1 MSLIITGNKL
11 VNSGVGDI
19 GISQKPEHYRNFLK
33 ETITLQPDSEVAVQ
47 SVKLT
52 KGGGIRIQPDDGF
65 YVMWNKDLAK
75 LDDGSNEYDTT
86 GTPIWC
92 PIGLTEPD
100 KAEDVSIDEYANRI
114 TSAMRKGVP
123 HPDLNYIPSSALSN
137 RYYPLADVSYDSST
151 GKVDGFELAFAQN
164 TNDVPLNN
172 VTSLQGSQSKWFF
185 DTDDTLVS
193 TVDGDRLKIERT
205 KGSNANPVIDDE
217 IVYTGMPTTFKG
229 GYLRVDL
236 GGLLEDPDSGKYK
249 NMTDWAVGL
258 TRSKSISPDGSPEDV
273 NFTID
278 GLMPRTRG
286 ETVGNSAGNLQF
298 YDFVI
303 RCIEDQNGVKELV
316 LGHLVK
322 KDNTS
327 DQMCMREINY
337 WGFDKS
343 GGVSDPV
350 LNSTDGNGDPA
361 RYNLTTNSTK
371 ITQFLIRVENDI
383 VSFYYYDGGGGKDT
397 NDDPLND
404 GNKANWKKF
413 CSYDLFDWTTGD
425 DAVNYKVNYPK
436 PINQNTWWM
445 YPKVYIEQDAGVNY
459 HLHLSC
465 YTGVTR
471 SGLTGTYYN
480 PVYDWRVLQEV
491 DGMEAITRE
500 IDLRYYNDMVD
511 TKTYDYMTIRSL
523 ADPYLKEQAWVVIL
537 IEDNEYYPSTTLAQ
551 DVYLG
556 KRLGFPEIKLLRP
569 DINGQAIDVGKEN
582 DQGDQ
587 NEGWAYNSTAFPTLL
602 SSGTLFVR
610 LDNFTQKTLNGAV
623 GRPSKILYTIPS
635 YDINGSNQGLMYYE
649 PQDRVYVKLGNPQPL
664 TINTFDI
671 SICDENEVLAQSLLD
686 QTIITLHFRDKPHM
700 N

>member
-19 GISQKPEHYRNFLK
+19 GLSQNPEHYRNFLK
-33 ETITLQPDSEVAVQ
+33 ETITLKADSEVAVQ

-75 LDDGSNEYDTT
+75 LDDGQNEYDTT
-86 GTPIWC
+86 GVPIWC

-114 TSAMRKGVP
+114 TTAMRKGVP
-123 HPDLNYIPSSALSN
+123 HPDLNYIPSSSLSN
-137 RYYPLADVSYDSST
+137 RYYPLSDVSFDSSS
-151 GKVDGFELAFAQN
+151 GKVDGFQLAFAQN
-164 TNDVPLNN
+164 SNDDPLQN
-172 VTSLQGSQSKWFF
+172 VTSLQGSQKKWYF
-185 DTDDTLVS
+185 DDDDTLVS
-193 TVDGDRLKIERT
+193 TVDGSKLKIERT
-205 KGSNANPVIDDE
+205 KGGGANPVIDDE

-229 GYLRVDL
+229 GNLRVDL
-236 GGLLEDPDSGKYK
+236 DGLLEDASSGKFK
-249 NMTDWAVGL
+249 VMTDWAVGL
-258 TRSKSISPDGSPEDV
+258 TRSKDISPSSLPSDV
-273 NFTID
+273 NFSTD
-278 GLMPRTRG
+278 GLMPRTG
-286 ETVGNSAGNLQF
+286 GQTVGNSAGNIQF

-316 LGHLVK
+316 LGHMVK
-322 KDNTS
+322 KDGTTTGE
-327 DQMCMREINY
+327 MCMREIDY

-343 GGVSDPV
+343 GGVNNPV
-350 LNSTDGNGDPA
+350 LKSTDGNGDPA
-361 RYNLTTNSTK
+361 RYNLTTNSSN
-371 ITQFLIRVENDI
+371 IRQFLIRVENDI
-383 VSFYYYDGGGGKDT
+383 VSFWYYSYTGLDT
-397 NDDPLND
+397 TDDPLND
-404 GNKANWKKF
+404 GNKAYWTKF

-425 DAVNYKVNYPK
+425 NAVNYKVNYPK
-436 PINQNTWWM
+436 PINQNTWWL

-459 HLHLSC
+459 HLHLSA

-471 SGLTGTYYN
+471 SGMTGTYHN
-480 PVYDWRVLQEV
+480 PVYDWRVLQELE
-491 DGMEAITRE
+491 GNESITKGL
-500 IDLRYYNDMVD
+500 DNRYFNDMVD

-523 ADPYLKEQAWVVIL
+523 TDPYLKEQAWVMIL
-537 IEDNEYYPSTTLAQ
+537 LEDKEYYPSTVLAQ
-551 DVYLG
+551 DVYMG

-569 DINGQAIDVGKEN
+569 DINGSAIDVGKAN
-582 DQGDQ
+582 NVGDQ
-587 NEGWAYNSTAFPTLL
+587 NEGWAYTSVDMPTLL

-686 QTIITLHFRDKPHM
+686 QTIITLHFRDNPHV